1 MKSHTIGRRGV
12 LGAAGAIAIGHVL
25 PARADDSPIVIG
37 QSGHL
42 SGPLAPTFKGTL
54 GGQKV
59 ALDEFN
65 AKGGV
70 EGRPVRLVQLDDAYD
85 PAKCAQNVQK
95 LIDEEK
101 CTALF
106 GLASTANVAAV
117 LPMLAEKQV
126 PLIGV
131 YTGSPALRA
140 KHHPYFFTTM
150 ASYRDEVIKM
160 VRNQKTLMRD
170 NIALVY
176 MNNPFGQLMIPVINE
191 VIKEQEAKLVASVA
205 LDVDAK
211 NTPDVVKQLTAAKP
225 DAVVIMAFGP
235 PIVPVVKAVHG
246 ALGVPQYAV
255 SIANSKALVTALGDD
270 ARGLVFTSLIPNP
283 WRLTG
288 LSGEYNLAMQKA
300 NIPVDHD
307 HFFGY
312 LNMRILFEGL
322 KRAGRAV
329 TPKSLVAAMERMG
342 QVDLGGYSVNY
353 GPTKHHGTNWVDI
366 VIVGQGGR
374 YLR

>member
-1 MKSHTIGRRGV
+1 VK
-12 LGAAGAIAIGHVL
+12 
-25 PARADDSPIVIG
+25 
-37 QSGHL
+37 
-42 SGPLAPTFKGTL
+42 
-54 GGQKV
+54 
-59 ALDEFN
+59 
-65 AKGGV
+65 
-70 EGRPVRLVQLDDAYD
+70 LVQLDDAYD

-106 GLASTANVAAV
+106 GLAATANVAAV
-117 LPMLAEKQV
+117 LPIIHEKQV

-131 YTGSPALRA
+131 YTGSPALRM

-150 ASYRDEVIKM
+150 ASYRDEVVKM
-160 VRNQKTLMRD
+160 VRNQKTLLRD

-176 MNNPFGQLMIPVINE
+176 MNNPFGQLMVPVIND
-191 VIKEQEAKLVASVA
+191 VIKEQDAKLVASIA

-211 NTPDVVKQLTAAKP
+211 NTPDVVKALAAAKP

-235 PIVPVVKAVHG
+235 PIVPLVRATHR

-255 SIANSKALVTALGDD
+255 SIANSKALVSALGDD

-288 LSGEYNLAMQKA
+288 LAGEFNVAMTKA
-300 NIPVDHD
+300 DIPVDHD

-312 LNMRILFEGL
+312 LNLRILLEGL
-322 KRAGRAV
+322 KRAGRNV
-329 TPKSLVAAMERMG
+329 TPKSLVATMERMG
-342 QVDLGGYSVNY
+342 QVDFGGYTVNY
-353 GPTKHHGTNWVDI
+353 GPNKHHGTSYVDI
-366 VIVGQGGR
+366 VIVAQGGR

>member
-1 MKSHTIGRRGV
+1 MTEQTIRRRG
-12 LGAAGAIAIGHVL
+12 LIGAAGALAVAHVW
-25 PARADDSPIVIG
+25 PARAEEQPIVIG

-42 SGPLAPTFKGTL
+42 SGPLAPSFKGTL
-54 GGQKV
+54 AGQRI

-70 EGRPVRLVQLDDAYD
+70 EGRTVKLVQLDDAYD

-106 GLASTANVAAV
+106 GLASTGNVAAV
-117 LPMLAEKQV
+117 LPMLMDKQV

-131 YTGSPALRA
+131 YTGSPSLRA

-150 ASYRDEVIKM
+150 ASYRDEVLKM
-160 VRNQKTLMRD
+160 VKNQKTLMRD
-170 NIALVY
+170 RIALVY
-176 MNNPFGQLMIPVINE
+176 MNNPFGQLMVPVINE
-191 VIKEQEAKLVASVA
+191 VVKEQDAKLVASVA
-205 LDVDAK
+205 FEPDAK
-211 NTPDVVKQLTAAKP
+211 NTGAVVKSLADAKP

-235 PIVPVVKAVHG
+235 PVVPLVKAIRG
-246 ALGVPQYAV
+246 SLSVPQYAV
-255 SIANSKALVTALGDD
+255 SIANSKSLIAALGDD

-283 WRLTG
+283 WRPTG
-288 LSGEYNLAMQKA
+288 LAGEFGIAMAKA
-300 NIPVDHD
+300 NIAVDHD

-312 LNMRILFEGL
+312 LNMRIMLEGL
-322 KRAGRAV
+322 RRAGRAV
-329 TPKSLVAAMERMG
+329 TPKLLVAAMERMT
-342 QVDLGGYSVNY
+342 QVDFGGYAVSY
-353 GPTKHHGTNWVDI
+353 GPNKHHGTSFVDI
-366 VIVGQGGR
+366 VIIGEGGR